1 MENIKLNINPADLP
15 SVICSCGNPYWVHA
29 NILKKVSKIVSP
41 NGEEGVI
48 PIPDMICSKCGSSVQ
63 EAMRDDEP
71 TKPKL
76 HLV

>member
-1 MENIKLNINPADLP
+1 MENMKVNINPADLP
-15 SVICSCGNPYWVHA
+15 NVVCGCGNLYWIHA
-29 NILKKVSKIVSP
+29 SILKKVSKIVSP

-48 PIPDMICSKCGSSVQ
+48 PIPDMICSKCGSSVTL
-63 EAMRDDEP
+63 AMNNDEP